1 MSLTN
6 ILKGRG
12 PNTDPCGT
20 PEITV
25 KGDEKAPKILTE
37 EYRSVR

>member
-6 ILKGRG
+6 VLKRGG
-12 PNTDPCGT
+12 PNIDPCGT
-20 PEITV
+20 PEETA
-25 KGDEKAPKILTE
+25 KGDEKARKILTE

>member
-6 ILKGRG
+6 ILKRIG
-12 PNTDPCGT
+12 PNTDPCET
-20 PEITV
+20 PEETA
-25 KGDEKAPKILTE
+25 KGDEKAPTIPTE